1 MNVNGMIQL
10 NGNSYLI
17 TAASGTSIT
26 INVNSNTFGTYTS
39 GGSATYTFNTLIGK
53 VIATASANSFQ
64 LDIPY
69 PTFGA
74 NGYLGGGTFT
84 RLSQP
89 LLQTKQFNPYWDQG
103 KKARLAVQRYLM
115 DYTVNSQCTVN
126 LYLSQDPDTIYN
138 NPNDIGSPNQLEYSQ
153 VLYTCPESTNLGLTA
168 ANTNLQMPTANGQYQ
183 IWHRMNTSVIGDSFQ
198 IGITL
203 NDSQMRN
210 IVYATDEV
218 TLHGIHL
225 TVEPSGYL
233 S

>member
-1 MNVNGMIQL
+1 
-10 NGNSYLI
+10 
-17 TAASGTSIT
+17 
-26 INVNSNTFGTYTS
+26 
-39 GGSATYTFNTLIGK
+39 
-53 VIATASANSFQ
+53 
-64 LDIPY
+64 
-69 PTFGA
+69 
-74 NGYLGGGTFT
+74 LG
-84 RLSQP
+84 
-89 LLQTKQFNPYWDQG
+89 
-103 KKARLAVQRYLM
+103 
-115 DYTVNSQCTVN
+115 YTVNSQCTVN